1 MPVEQPQE
9 VLRPPVG
16 RTGARDAS
24 REVESPLHDAE
35 IAERLSAL
43 SRELGRRAGLSGET
57 PSAVT
62 RALDE
67 IARASRGGFG
77 PGAGDP
83 HRARIGRLDVSE
95 LEGIVEREL
104 GRGEWSGLERGR
116 VFGHVLSLALDRL
129 LAIGAARGHGGR
141 QEETDSNARRRSG
154 SYFTPP
160 RIAAHLVESAFEQR
174 VIAERLAGG
183 GLRFC
188 DPSVGGGA
196 FLLEAVYR
204 VAERRLASGDS
215 LEGALRLATA
225 GAHGV
230 DVSRLALATTRAA
243 LGLFA
248 AVACRGA
255 WLGEESSGPTLRLGD
270 SLTSE
275 EPSAPFDLVVGN
287 PPWVAFQGRA
297 AQPLAPELRATY
309 RARFSA
315 FSGYPTLQGL
325 FAERA
330 AELAPNGV
338 IALLLPSSVADLLGY
353 RNVRS
358 VVRARHE
365 VPEGLTEY
373 GQDAFEGVVQPCF
386 GLIAAPVRASHAG
399 GNASP
404 REGASASERPF
415 VLVERRRTGD
425 RGAKIDPPEVLERI
439 AELPSLPASCFG
451 ELGLQSNRTVSQE
464 LFLRANE
471 ARPPFN
477 EPLLEGRNVAA
488 FVLGPSRLFLHVD
501 HDVLR
506 RTRCSYRAI
515 EQYQRVDFVVRQ
527 TAAWTI
533 AARHDGR
540 RFRNS
545 LLAGYAA
552 VDLDADLL
560 VGLLNSS
567 LYRAL
572 HVSRQ
577 RDARQGAFPQVKVSH
592 LRMLPCPPGSNGLR
606 RAVSDASRALT
617 AEGPSPERLAELER
631 AVDAL
636 FSVSPVER
644 ADLDVFLAAL
654 GR

>member
-1 MPVEQPQE
+1 M
-9 VLRPPVG
+9 
-16 RTGARDAS
+16 
-24 REVESPLHDAE
+24 ESPLHDAE
-35 IAERLSAL
+35 IAERLIAL
-43 SRELGRRAGLSGET
+43 ARELGRRAGLSGET

-67 IARASRGGFG
+67 IARASRGGS
-77 PGAGDP
+77 DP
-83 HRARIGRLDVSE
+83 RRARIGRLEASE
-95 LEGIVEREL
+95 LEGVVEREL
-104 GRGEWSGLERGR
+104 GCGEWSSLERGR
-116 VFGHVLSLALDRL
+116 AFGHVLSLALDRL
-129 LAIGAARGHGGR
+129 LAIGASRGHGGR
-141 QEETDSNARRRSG
+141 QEGSDSNARRRSG

-174 VIAERLAGG
+174 VIAERLDGG

-196 FLLEAVYR
+196 FLLETVYR
-204 VAERRLASGDS
+204 VTERRLASGDS
-215 LEGALRLATA
+215 LEGALRLAMA

-230 DVSRLALATTRAA
+230 DVSQLALATTRAA

-248 AVACRGA
+248 VVACQGA
-255 WLGEESSGPTLRLGD
+255 WRGDESSGPTLRFGD

-325 FAERA
+325 FVERA
-330 AELAPNGV
+330 AELAPSGV

-358 VVRARHE
+358 AVRARHE
-365 VPEGLTEY
+365 VLEGLTEY

-386 GLIAAPVRASHAG
+386 GLIAVPVRASHTA

-404 REGASASERPF
+404 EGAPTSERPF

-425 RGAKIDPPEVLERI
+425 RGARIDPPEVLERI

-451 ELGLQSNRTVSQE
+451 ELGLQSNRTVSEE
-464 LFLRANE
+464 LFLRADE
-471 ARPPFN
+471 ARPPFH

-488 FVLGPSRLFLHVD
+488 FVLGPTRLFLHVD

-515 EQYQRVDFVVRQ
+515 EHYQRVDFVVRQ

-545 LLAGYAA
+545 LLAGYAT

-572 HVSRQ
+572 HASRQ

-592 LRMLPCPPGSNGLR
+592 LRMLPCPPSPDELR
-606 RAVSDASRALT
+606 RAVSEASRALT
-617 AEGPSPERLAELER
+617 AEGPSSERLAELER

-644 ADLDVFLAAL
+644 ADLDVFLATL